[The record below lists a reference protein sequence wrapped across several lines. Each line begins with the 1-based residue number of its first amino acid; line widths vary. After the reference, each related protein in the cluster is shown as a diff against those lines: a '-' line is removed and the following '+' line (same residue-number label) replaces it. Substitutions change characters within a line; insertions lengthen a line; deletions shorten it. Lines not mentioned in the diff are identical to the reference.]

1 MQSLLSL
8 TSCFSVSCVSST
20 TMKNNCPSFWTIP
33 LWSSVDLLRAASF
46 LLLFPVALLLLTE
59 VRKEAAF
66 SPRKAAAHPHLPEL
80 PDLRLGLAVLD
91 TGSWVSGWLQAVVST
106 NSQGIVKF
114 YCLVHLGQFPRFPIK
129 LGLVRCSPSRF
140 GLFFLCNVVL
150 AWRISSSFSW
160 TNVFWKSWNL

>member
-20 TMKNNCPSFWTIP
+20 TMKNNCPSFWTVP

-59 VRKEAAF
+59 IGKEAASVPAKLLHSRISCQSCLIYDWDLQCWTQAHESLGGYSVD
-66 SPRKAAAHPHLPEL
+66 SP
-80 PDLRLGLAVLD
+80 
-91 TGSWVSGWLQAVVST
+91 

-114 YCLVHLGQFPRFPIK
+114 YCLVHLGQFPRFPVK
-129 LGLVRCSPSRF
+129 LGLVRRSTSRF
-140 GLFFLCNVVL
+140 VLCFLCNVGL
-150 AWRISSSFSW
+150 AWRSSLSFSW
-160 TNVFWKSWNL
+160 TNVFWKSGNL